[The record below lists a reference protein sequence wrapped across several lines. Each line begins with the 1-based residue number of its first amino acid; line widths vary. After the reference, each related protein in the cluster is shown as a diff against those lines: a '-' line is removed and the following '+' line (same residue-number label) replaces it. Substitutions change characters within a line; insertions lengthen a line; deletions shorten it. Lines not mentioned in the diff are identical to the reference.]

1 MRHSIFWFIVAL
13 LLGSAPLVQ
22 ALEMDAP
29 VPAYTLNLEGGGKVT
44 AQSERGHVTLL
55 HFWASWCVPCRAEM
69 PRLEKLYQKY
79 HARGLDIVA
88 IDMDSD
94 EDQPLAREMM
104 AHYHFP
110 WALKSHAEVDEL
122 GRIWRMP
129 LSILVD
135 RKGIVRQ
142 NAWAADD
149 DQGLPESVLV
159 AGIEPLLGAA
169 PVPTPA
175 SGMQSG
181 TSPAIQVLHPM
192 ARATA
197 PGQEEGVVYLTL
209 VNPGDREDAL
219 EGADSA
225 VADHIM
231 LHQTTEME
239 GNMAH
244 MAHEYHLVIPAHGQ
258 VTLAPGG
265 HHLMLEDLAHPLV
278 AGQTV
283 PLNLH
288 FQHGATVH
296 VDVPITPLVP

>member
-1 MRHSIFWFIVAL
+1 MQRSIFWFIVAS

-22 ALEMDAP
+22 ALEMNAP
-29 VPAYTLNLEGGGKVT
+29 VPAYTLNLEGGGRVT

-55 HFWASWCVPCRAEM
+55 HFWASWCVPCREEM

-79 HARGLDIVA
+79 HARGLDIIA
-88 IDMDSD
+88 IDMDSS
-94 EDQPLAREMM
+94 EDQPMARDMM
-104 AHYHFP
+104 KNYHFP
-110 WALKSHAEVDEL
+110 WVLKNHAEVDEF

-149 DQGLPESVLV
+149 DHGLPESVLL
-159 AGIEPLLGAA
+159 AGIEPLLGPTSA
-169 PVPTPA
+169 PVSESAVQAAHTPI
-175 SGMQSG
+175 
-181 TSPAIQVLHPM
+181 IQILHPM

-225 VADHIM
+225 VAGHIM
-231 LHQTTEME
+231 LHQTMEME
-239 GNMAH
+239 GDMAH
-244 MAHEYHLVIPAHGQ
+244 MEHEYHLVIPAHGQ

-265 HHLMLEDLAHPLV
+265 HHLMLEDLDHPLV

-283 PLNLH
+283 PLDLH
-288 FQHGATVH
+288 FQHSAPVH